1 MNKQT
6 NQIRLDKSGYAE
18 YKSGKGTLFEKIA
31 KPLPKFPK
39 SVMVAGGV
47 SFNGVG
53 KLIFVTGTMTS
64 FSYLQAL
71 EMYKDDINRLGKNLY
86 FQQDNA
92 PCHRGKKSLDF
103 IKANFSKSLEFWP
116 PNSPDLSPIE
126 ELWAIL
132 VEKLNKY
139 SFEDIDEM
147 AKKLQWLWNRVPKS
161 LCKNLIN
168 SFDKKMELIKEKG
181 ERANKRSHS
190 SEKSNYSWKNSWN
203 NNDKL
208 ERIIYNKKILEDM
221 KEKKLRFLKRQLKEV
236 KAALIE
242 EKKRYSTENKKKIK
256 DNSFELY
263 KFFLSEEKR
272 MYSLYNQRIKEFE
285 DEIKKLNELKGKEL
299 FDLFSEEEKINNI
312 KIDSKGLSS
321 ASTNIS

>member
-1 MNKQT
+1 M
-6 NQIRLDKSGYAE
+6 
-18 YKSGKGTLFEKIA
+18 
-31 KPLPKFPK
+31 
-39 SVMVAGGV
+39 
-47 SFNGVG
+47 
-53 KLIFVTGTMTS
+53 
-64 FSYLQAL
+64 
-71 EMYKDDINRLGKNLY
+71 
-86 FQQDNA
+86 
-92 PCHRGKKSLDF
+92 
-103 IKANFSKSLEFWP
+103 
-116 PNSPDLSPIE
+116 
-126 ELWAIL
+126 

-190 SEKSNYSWKNSWN
+190 SKKSNYSWKNSWN
-203 NNDKL
+203 DNDKL
-208 ERIIYNKKILEDM
+208 ERIIYNKKILEDI

>member
-1 MNKQT
+1 ME
-6 NQIRLDKSGYAE
+6 S
-18 YKSGKGTLFEKIA
+18 S
-31 KPLPKFPK
+31 PK
-39 SVMVAGGV
+39 S
-47 SFNGVG
+47 
-53 KLIFVTGTMTS
+53 
-64 FSYLQAL
+64 Q
-71 EMYKDDINRLGKNLY
+71 
-86 FQQDNA
+86 
-92 PCHRGKKSLDF
+92 
-103 IKANFSKSLEFWP
+103 
-116 PNSPDLSPIE
+116 
-126 ELWAIL
+126 
-132 VEKLNKY
+132 
-139 SFEDIDEM
+139 
-147 AKKLQWLWNRVPKS
+147 
-161 LCKNLIN
+161 CKNLIN

-321 ASTNIS
+321 SSTNIS